1 MTQAFAQ
8 FVLALVA
15 KWLTGISAA
24 DWERVKNLVREYEDK
39 VLPNTTK
46 HGQVAEFVHTVVHTT
61 SETTI
66 DFLIKMALLWAR
78 KEATK

>member
-1 MTQAFAQ
+1 MSQVFIQ
-8 FVLALVA
+8 FVMTAVA
-15 KWLTGISAA
+15 KFLTGISAA

-46 HGQVAEFVHTVVHTT
+46 HGQVAEFIHTVVHTT
-61 SETTI
+61 SSTAI

-78 KEATK
+78 KEETK